1 MQLKLQEQ
9 KNPKSVL
16 AVFLNEYN
24 QRIVVP
30 VDMIAEDT
38 DVKPLE
44 CLLFMR
50 DVNSPNYF
58 EQMKGWGIRTLGFDD
73 LKKVIPSAS
82 ASRAYGNPN
91 ATILQLAVLYQELI
105 YKVSPL

>member
-1 MQLKLQEQ
+1 
-9 KNPKSVL
+9 VL

-30 VDMIAEDT
+30 VDMIAKDT

-50 DVNSPNYF
+50 DVKSLNYF
-58 EQMKGWGIRTLGFDD
+58 EQMKGWATRTLGFDD
-73 LKKVIPSAS
+73 LKKVMPSE
-82 ASRAYGNPN
+82 SRAYGNPN

-105 YKVSPL
+105 

>member
-50 DVNSPNYF
+50 DVNSLNY
-58 EQMKGWGIRTLGFDD
+58 TLGFDD